1 MFDTPVSV
9 EQNGRQLDR
18 RQALKI
24 AAGAVALGAVLGAP
38 PREAVAALQGS
49 RLTIKMSYA
58 AGGKELGA
66 VELPQDVIEFLLRGD
81 LTSYK
86 ESWWAWG
93 GRDERPALLGTR
105 PLDSQVQNALM
116 EMRG

>member
-1 MFDTPVSV
+1 
-9 EQNGRQLDR
+9 
-18 RQALKI
+18 
-24 AAGAVALGAVLGAP
+24 
-38 PREAVAALQGS
+38 
-49 RLTIKMSYA
+49 
-58 AGGKELGA
+58 
-66 VELPQDVIEFLLRGD
+66 VIEFLLRGD